1 MVEVRQG
8 TLGVDG
14 RGCGPAGNTG
24 RGWSWLRSNSEHYGS
39 RVAVEQEDE
48 DDEDD
53 EEDEEE
59 EERRRTRRRRS
70 RRRRRRRTR
79 RQLT

>member
-14 RGCGPAGNTG
+14 LFEVRQRTL
-24 RGWSWLRSNSEHYGS
+24 SL

-48 DDEDD
+48 D
-53 EEDEEE
+53 E
-59 EERRRTRRRRS
+59 EERTRRTTRMTTRRQAAEG
-70 RRRRRRRTR
+70 RRRRR
-79 RQLT
+79 QLT